1 MALAIFDA
9 RPERVIVGEL
19 FDTNKRYIYKD
30 TTGGTGPSF
39 VEYATS
45 PTIVGVDNRLTYSFG
60 GDIYY
65 INAPLSVSDTKVKIG
80 VN

>member
-9 RPERVIVGEL
+9 RPDRVTVGEL
-19 FDTNKRYIYKD
+19 FDTNKRYVYKYNP
-30 TTGGTGPSF
+30 GEAGSV

-45 PTIVGVDNRLTYSFG
+45 PTIVGSGNQLTYSFNL
-60 GDIYY
+60 DTYY
-65 INAPLSVSDTKVKIG
+65 VNGQLSVGDTRVKIG

>member
-9 RPERVIVGEL
+9 KPDRVTMGDL

-30 TTGGTGPSF
+30 TTGATGASV

-45 PTIVGVDNRLTYSFG
+45 PTIVGRSNQLTYSFS
-60 GDIYY
+60 GDLYY
-65 INAPLSVSDTKVKIG
+65 INGQLSVGDTKVRIG